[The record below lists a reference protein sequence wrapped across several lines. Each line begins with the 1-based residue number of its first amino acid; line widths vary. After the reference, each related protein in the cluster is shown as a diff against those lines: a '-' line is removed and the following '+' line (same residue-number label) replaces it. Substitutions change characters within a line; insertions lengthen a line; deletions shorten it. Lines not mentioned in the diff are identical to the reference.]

1 MNHRTAWAATLAA
14 MSATEPPSPALLH
27 QWWRGLRP
35 QQRAQVRAA
44 RSTQW
49 LPDDVVALLDGSGTT
64 PVVFGGADE
73 PFARMLSPRVVDLLE
88 EESWFDL
95 SVDDANPGAFETYA

>member
-1 MNHRTAWAATLAA
+1 MTT
-14 MSATEPPSPALLH
+14 SEPPSPALLQ
-27 QWWRGLRP
+27 QWWCGLRP

-44 RSTQW
+44 RASQW
-49 LPDDVVALLDGSGTT
+49 LPDDVVALLDGSGTG
-64 PVVFGGADE
+64 PVVFGRPEE
-73 PFARMLSPRVVDLLE
+73 PFARMLSPWVVDLLE